1 MFPTIP
7 SFLYKLIGFAAA
19 LAIVAAGAW
28 YQGHHNEALK
38 FDAYRAEQKAAA
50 ARQVASNVTAVSAIS
65 ASEAAGLRTI
75 ATVQQ
80 EQINDLT
87 HRRDALL
94 NERAQLTER
103 LRINLARASS
113 RPAAVPET
121 ASSAQGR
128 DAAGG
133 AALPVGLEQL
143 VDWNTRQFYEA
154 DTIATRLTAAQAI
167 IEQDR
172 AICNGALPGIPK

>member
-1 MFPTIP
+1 MFPAIP
-7 SFLYKLIGFAAA
+7 SFLYKLIGFVVA

-28 YQGHHNEALK
+28 YEGHHGEALK
-38 FDAYRAEQKAAA
+38 FDAYRAEQKAVAA
-50 ARQVASNVTAVSAIS
+50 QQVAANVTAVSAIS

-75 ATVQQ
+75 ATTQQ

-87 HRRDALL
+87 QRRDALL

-103 LRINLARASS
+103 LRANLARASQQ
-113 RPAAVPET
+113 PAAVPQT
-121 ASSAQGR
+121 ASSTAGR
-128 DAAGG
+128 DAAGN

-154 DTIATRLTAAQAI
+154 DTIAARLTSAQAI

-172 AICNGALPGIPK
+172 VICNGALPGIPK